1 MNNFLGWLISGI
13 ATLFGAYVV
22 YLKRRV
28 TKAEGQ
34 AEKVQEELEGEYI
47 KNKIYSSTN
56 KIKDDLAQDKATL
69 RAEKEEVVQSVSK
82 IEGEELSEDVK
93 KLAAE
98 QSARATARAKR
109 LQDRRK

>member
-1 MNNFLGWLISGI
+1 MNNFLTWLIGGVI
-13 ATLFGAYVV
+13 TLFGIYVA
-22 YLKRRV
+22 YLKRRA

-34 AEKVQEELEGEYI
+34 TEKVQEELEGEYI
-47 KNKIYSSTN
+47 KNKIYFSTN

-98 QSARATARAKR
+98 QSARAAARAKR
-109 LQDRRK
+109 LQNRRK